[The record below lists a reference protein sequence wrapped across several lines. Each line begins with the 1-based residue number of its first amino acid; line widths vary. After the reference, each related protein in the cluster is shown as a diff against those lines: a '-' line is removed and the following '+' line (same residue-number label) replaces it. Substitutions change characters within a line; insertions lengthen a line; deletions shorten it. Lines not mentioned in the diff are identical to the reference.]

1 MYLFIKSMAFF
12 WTLAEAIILVCVR
25 WGHLLA
31 AGEERPQRRAF
42 VVTGAGLVLSFVL
55 LFLGEPLLGRFVD
68 LDVRLS
74 LTLYRWAL
82 WNFFCTVW
90 VVLEG
95 CIMVYVCRI
104 FRTLKAVEERSK
116 TGSATGGPSTKS
128 LTTGIPILVG
138 AFLFVYTAYQAGL
151 FCAVDRFGLDAGPV
165 ARISLFYIRICGVFW
180 ILFEWVVAVKGIRA
194 YRILKQRNWS

>member
-12 WTLAEAIILVCVR
+12 WTLAEAIILVAVR

-31 AGEERPQRRAF
+31 AGKDCPQKGAF
-42 VVTGAGLVLSFVL
+42 VAAGIGLALSGGL
-55 LFLGEPLLGRFVD
+55 LFLGEPLLGCFID
-68 LDVRLS
+68 LDARLP

-104 FRTLKAVEERSK
+104 FTILNASVTPS
-116 TGSATGGPSTKS
+116 GVGVSATGHRK
-128 LTTGIPILVG
+128 TGIPILVG
-138 AFLFVYTAYQAGL
+138 AFLCLYLVYQAGL
-151 FCAVDRFGLDAGPV
+151 FNAVHRFGIDAGPV
-165 ARISLFYIRICGVFW
+165 VRISLFYIRICGVFW
-180 ILFEWVVAVKGIRA
+180 ILFEWVVAAKGIQA
-194 YRILKQRNWS
+194 YRILKQRNGG

>member
-12 WTLAEAIILVCVR
+12 WTLAEVIILVAVR

-31 AGEERPQRRAF
+31 AGKECPQKGAF
-42 VVTGAGLVLSFVL
+42 AAAGIGLAFSGGL
-55 LFLGEPLLGRFVD
+55 LFLGEPLLGCFVD
-68 LDVRLS
+68 LEARLP

-104 FRTLKAVEERSK
+104 FRVLKAVED
-116 TGSATGGPSTKS
+116 PSTAAG
-128 LTTGIPILVG
+128 LAANRRNTGIPILAG
-138 AFLFVYTAYQAGL
+138 AFLCLYMVYQAGL
-151 FCAVDRFGLDAGPV
+151 LHAVGRFDLEAGPV

-180 ILFEWVVAVKGIRA
+180 ILFEWVVAVKGVRA
-194 YRILKQRNWS
+194 YRLLRQRNRS